1 MYELKIKNLT
11 TGYPHKTVLHNISLT
26 CQPGCLT
33 FIIGPNGC
41 GKTTLLKSAAQLL
54 PYEGQIT
61 YNSQDLTLYQDK
73 ERAQIMAIFS
83 QIATVNLNFSVID
96 TVVTGR
102 YPYLTSN
109 LADYSPDDYKIAEEA
124 LEMVGLMAEKEQLLA
139 HCSGGQLQRVLI
151 ARLIVQDPHIIL
163 IDEITNHLDFK
174 YQIEVLDF
182 IRQWA
187 IDRQKIVLGVLHD
200 VNLVTCYAD
209 EVILLKDG
217 KILDQGEP
225 NKVLTGTNLKKL
237 YDVDVVQWYRDV
249 YDKWFKRSK

>member
-11 TGYPHKTVLHNISLT
+11 TGYPHKPVLHNINLT
-26 CQPGCLT
+26 CQPGHLT
-33 FIIGPNGC
+33 FVIGPNGC
-41 GKTTLLKSAAQLL
+41 GKTTLLKSVAQLL

-83 QIATVNLNFSVID
+83 QIATVNLNFSIID

-109 LADYSPDDYKIAEEA
+109 LADYSADDYKMAEEA
-124 LEMVGLMAEKEQLLA
+124 LEMVGLIEEKEELLA

-187 IDRQKIVLGVLHD
+187 VDRQKIVLGVLHD

-209 EVILLKDG
+209 EVILLQDG
-217 KILDQGEP
+217 KIMDQGIP
-225 NKVLTGTNLKKL
+225 NKVLTKKNLKNL

-249 YDKWFKRSK
+249 YDKWFQRSK